1 MNTKTRWTYKVI
13 RFKPST
19 FFKLRNPDPDE
30 VADQLNQLGHEVGV
44 GARSRRLRCNLA
56 RVLSQTAGLT
66 PHPQAEK
73 LPCIAN

>member
-30 VADQLNQLGHEVGV
+30 VADNSINSAVRDGSWCTWSKATV
-44 GARSRRLRCNLA
+44 
-56 RVLSQTAGLT
+56 
-66 PHPQAEK
+66 
-73 LPCIAN
+73 

>member
-30 VADQLNQLGHEVGV
+30 VADQLNQLGREGWGLAHVIEGYGV
-44 GARSRRLRCNLA
+44 TLPVFYLKRLA
-56 RVLSQTAGLT
+56 
-66 PHPQAEK
+66 
-73 LPCIAN
+73 